1 MMTVQQSFLAV
12 LNAVTTVNDRWPA
25 VILSSDDIF
34 VSWTSDFL
42 LVNANRYLV
51 FKSLFLTMLKKIL
64 YVNKYKLHGK
74 LIMK

>member
-42 LVNANRYLV
+42 LINANRYLV

-64 YVNKYKLHGK
+64 CVNKYKLHGK